1 MEIINQIVEFLS
13 SNIGP
18 ILTVMSVIMVVVA
31 KIFPNANAP
40 AAIAGIQKIV
50 DMGASIFEGLGKLC
64 KALSNILAQI
74 IKSDGFLGK
83 K

>member
-1 MEIINQIVEFLS
+1 MEIVNQIIEFLS

-18 ILTVMSVIMVVVA
+18 ILTVMSVVMVVIS

-40 AAIAGIQKIV
+40 KAIAAVQKIV
-50 DMGASIFEGLGKLC
+50 DMGAKIFEVLGKLC
-64 KALSNILAQI
+64 KALSDILAQV
-74 IKSDGFLGK
+74 IKSDGYLGK